1 MKKFLADESVDFRL
15 VKSLRLSEYDVE
27 AVIETHAGITDE
39 EVLEL
44 ANKLNAI
51 LITEDKDFGEL
62 TYRLK
67 KPSKGIILLRLSGV
81 SINDKINKVKEVL
94 ENRKD
99 KLYQSFTLIGINK
112 VRIKEM

>member
-15 VKSLRLSEYDVE
+15 VKSLRVSEYDVE